1 MLNILGNLF
10 KSSNQ
15 RRVDGYEKI
24 VKKINLKEEE
34 ISKLSE
40 EEFKKIDVNT
50 DDALIDIFAAVRE
63 ASKRTIG
70 LRHYDCQLI
79 GGLVLNGGNITE
91 MKTGEGKTLVATLP
105 AVFNALLGKKV
116 YVVTVNDYLA
126 ERDANWMKPVYEY
139 FGLSVGALTSA
150 QDFKDKQAT
159 YESNIIYCTSSELGF
174 DYLRDNMVLFKN
186 QKTQKDL
193 NFAIVDEVDSILI
206 DEARTP
212 LIISGAT
219 DDDASA

>member
-10 KSSNQ
+10 KTSNQ

-34 ISKLSE
+34 ISKLSK
-40 EEFKKIDVNT
+40 EEFKKIDVDN

-212 LIISGAT
+212 LILSLIHI
-219 DDDASA
+219 

>member
-1 MLNILGNLF
+1 MLNFLGNIF

-15 RRVDGYEKI
+15 RRIDGYEKI
-24 VKKINLKEEE
+24 VKKINSKEEE
-34 ISKLSE
+34 TAKFSE
-40 EEFKKIDVNT
+40 EMFKKIDISS
-50 DDALIDIFAAVRE
+50 DDALVNTFAAVRE

-105 AVFNALLGKKV
+105 AVFNALSGKKV

-126 ERDANWMKPVYEY
+126 ERDANWMKPIYEY

-159 YESNIIYCTSSELGF
+159 YESNII
-174 DYLRDNMVLFKN
+174 
-186 QKTQKDL
+186 
-193 NFAIVDEVDSILI
+193 
-206 DEARTP
+206 
-212 LIISGAT
+212 
-219 DDDASA
+219 

>member
-34 ISKLSE
+34 ISKLSK
-40 EEFKKIDVNT
+40 EEFKKIDVDN

-91 MKTGEGKTLVATLP
+91 MKTREGKTLVATLP

-116 YVVTVNDYLA
+116 YVVTVND
-126 ERDANWMKPVYEY
+126 
-139 FGLSVGALTSA
+139 
-150 QDFKDKQAT
+150 
-159 YESNIIYCTSSELGF
+159 
-174 DYLRDNMVLFKN
+174 
-186 QKTQKDL
+186 
-193 NFAIVDEVDSILI
+193 
-206 DEARTP
+206 
-212 LIISGAT
+212 
-219 DDDASA
+219 

>member
-34 ISKLSE
+34 ISKLSK
-40 EEFKKIDVNT
+40 EEFKKINVDN

-150 QDFKDKQAT
+150 QDFFRWNKNT
-159 YESNIIYCTSSELGF
+159 LS
-174 DYLRDNMVLFKN
+174 LR
-186 QKTQKDL
+186 T
-193 NFAIVDEVDSILI
+193 
-206 DEARTP
+206 
-212 LIISGAT
+212 
-219 DDDASA
+219 

>member
-34 ISKLSE
+34 ISKLSK
-40 EEFKKIDVNT
+40 EEFKKIDVDN

-150 QDFKDKQAT
+150 QDFFRWNKNT
-159 YESNIIYCTSSELGF
+159 LS
-174 DYLRDNMVLFKN
+174 LR
-186 QKTQKDL
+186 T
-193 NFAIVDEVDSILI
+193 
-206 DEARTP
+206 
-212 LIISGAT
+212 
-219 DDDASA
+219 